1 MSHIQSEWA
10 HRKKESRKEKE
21 KGGEEKE
28 DTPFRTK
35 AQYNAGESRPPALG
49 GGGLGHTH
57 PPSIYIIYPQRVC
70 SGNPTDLDA
79 KLGNPTGNPNF
90 RKPV

>member
-1 MSHIQSEWA
+1 LSHIQSEWA

-49 GGGLGHTH
+49 GGGAWSH
-57 PPSIYIIYPQRVC
+57 PPPLYIYYIPPKGVYR
-70 SGNPTDLDA
+70 
-79 KLGNPTGNPNF
+79 
-90 RKPV
+90 